1 LKNTYLY
8 GKNSVLERLSA
19 KPESIKTV
27 YIQDNF
33 NAPHIVKLIRSKGIP
48 CRQVREKELSRIKR
62 ADRLQGIVAEVERFC
77 YIEFNRLIARKDNG
91 RLTLIFLDDINDPHN
106 LGSIL
111 RITACM
117 GGFGII
123 IPRHS
128 SCEINDTVMHVASGG
143 ENYTPVSMVSNTL
156 NALTKV
162 KQSGYWI
169 AGTVV
174 KGGESIQKTKLP
186 HPLAIVFGSEGGGIK
201 PAIRKHLDLSITLDM
216 KGAELS
222 LNVAMAAA
230 IFCYEIN
237 KQKQAFLT

>member
-1 LKNTYLY
+1 LKKTYLY
-8 GKNSVLERLSA
+8 GKNSVLERLIA

-48 CRQVREKELSRIKR
+48 CRQVREKELLKIKR
-62 ADRLQGIVAEVERFC
+62 ADRLQGIVAEVERFS
-77 YIEFNRLIARKDNG
+77 YTEFNQLIAEKDKG
-91 RLTLIFLDDINDPHN
+91 RLSLIFLDDINDPHN

-111 RITACM
+111 RITACA
-117 GGFGII
+117 GGFGLV
-123 IPRHS
+123 IPKHS

-156 NALTKV
+156 NSLTSA
-162 KQSGYWI
+162 KQNGYWI

-174 KGGESIQKTKLP
+174 EGGENVQKIDLP

-216 KGAELS
+216 KGAKLS

-237 KQKQAFLT
+237 RQKEAFLT